1 MKDIKMNVSVKKS
14 IVHILLLFLF
24 VNQGFCQ
31 TSKADSILFDFNH
44 RPEKI
49 LVAAHRAAHQNYPEN
64 SIAAIR
70 ESIRMGIAIVELD
83 IRVTKDDKLV
93 VMHDRTIDRT
103 TNGSGKVEQLT
114 FEELRSLRLKHKDNL
129 TGEQVPTLEEVLVEA
144 TGKIL
149 IDIDF
154 KAAPKHIDKAL
165 ALIEKHKMENQIIFF
180 LYDHKLSPKLH
191 KKSPDIIIMP
201 RAHNQNEVEEILK
214 WDYIK
219 VIHVDD
225 SFYDDTL
232 MNRILDA
239 NVRVWMNALGKY
251 DTMEK
256 TEKNS
261 GFEALL
267 KQKNINIIQTDL
279 PRELSNFLLIKK

>member
-1 MKDIKMNVSVKKS
+1 MNLKISFC
-14 IVHILLLFLF
+14 IILFAIIGID
-24 VNQGFCQ
+24 NCFCQ
-31 TSKADSILFDFNH
+31 SSKADSILFDFNH

-49 LVAAHRAAHQNYPEN
+49 LVAAHRAAHQNHPEN

-70 ESIRMGIAIVELD
+70 ESIHMGIAIVELD
-83 IRVTKDDKLV
+83 IRVTQDDKLV
-93 VMHDRTIDRT
+93 VMHDRTVDRT

-114 FEELRSLRLKHKDNL
+114 FEEIRSLRLKHNDNL
-129 TGEQVPTLEEVLVEA
+129 TDEQVPTLEEVLVEA

-165 ALIEKHKMENQIIFF
+165 ALIEKHEMEDQIIFF

-191 KKSPDIIIMP
+191 EKSPDIIIMP
-201 RAHNQNEVEEILK
+201 RAHNQSEIEEILK
-214 WDYIK
+214 WNYIK

-232 MNRILDA
+232 INRILDA

-251 DTMEK
+251 DTMENK
-256 TEKNS
+256 EKNS
-261 GFEALL
+261 GFDAIL
-267 KQKNINIIQTDL
+267 KHKNINIIQTDL
-279 PRELSNFLLIKK
+279 PEELSNFLLIK